1 MFAIAFLPRRKC
13 PITSWETEGGK
24 GAAVTD
30 IIFLGSK
37 IAGDSDCSHAI
48 KRRLILG
55 KKAIAET
62 SLCQQ
67 RSVWSKLWFF
77 QQSSMDVRVG
87 L

>member
-37 IAGDSDCSHAI
+37 IAGDSDCSHAG
-48 KRRLILG
+48 KRCLLLRRQAMTNL
-55 KKAIAET
+55 
-62 SLCQQ
+62 
-67 RSVWSKLWFF
+67 VY
-77 QQSSMDVRVG
+77 
-87 L
+87 